1 MKNNPNGFVM
11 QIEGG
16 KVDWAAH
23 GNDLGGLLF
32 DQIAFDETIDAV
44 LDFAR
49 KDGNTLVIITTDHG
63 NANPGLMYGKYADQ
77 NFDRLQRF
85 KHSNEWVFSQVSRNV
100 TSSEFIELMEFAQA
114 MVLKEEEAKLITSS
128 INNLSEEDFKSPYK
142 LPFMP
147 LAEIQR
153 NYTSVG
159 WISDDHSSDYVELT
173 MFGPGSEM
181 LKPFVKNYELHDFML
196 KAAGVLK

>member
-1 MKNNPNGFVM
+1 
-11 QIEGG
+11 
-16 KVDWAAH
+16 
-23 GNDLGGLLF
+23 
-32 DQIAFDETIDAV
+32 
-44 LDFAR
+44 
-49 KDGNTLVIITTDHG
+49 
-63 NANPGLMYGKYADQ
+63 
-77 NFDRLQRF
+77 
-85 KHSNEWVFSQVSRNV
+85 
-100 TSSEFIELMEFAQA
+100 
-114 MVLKEEEAKLITSS
+114 
-128 INNLSEEDFKSPYK
+128 LSEEDFKSPYK

-173 MFGPGSEM
+173 MFGPGSNM